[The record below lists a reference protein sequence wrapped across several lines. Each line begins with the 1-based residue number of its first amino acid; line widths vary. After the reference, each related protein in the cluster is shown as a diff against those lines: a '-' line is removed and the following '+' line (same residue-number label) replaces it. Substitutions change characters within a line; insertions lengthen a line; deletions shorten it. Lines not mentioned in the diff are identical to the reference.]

1 MTKAKK
7 GQVDEAAV
15 EKVNAFELNSKKI
28 YDFLGALSPLERGH
42 LIDTLNTVIGLD
54 LIVNSGAITPEH
66 IVSSFELKDQSQ
78 LGLFLK
84 GGLGFTSKDLTVI
97 NTVVDAINRQRS
109 GQQTQ

>member
-7 GQVDEAAV
+7 GQVDEAVV
-15 EKVNAFELNSKKI
+15 EKVNTFELNSKKI

-42 LIDTLNTVIGLD
+42 LIDTLNTVAGLD
-54 LIVNSGAITPEH
+54 LIVASGAMTPDQ
-66 IVSSFELKDQSQ
+66 IVSGFELKDQSQ
-78 LGLFLK
+78 LELFLK